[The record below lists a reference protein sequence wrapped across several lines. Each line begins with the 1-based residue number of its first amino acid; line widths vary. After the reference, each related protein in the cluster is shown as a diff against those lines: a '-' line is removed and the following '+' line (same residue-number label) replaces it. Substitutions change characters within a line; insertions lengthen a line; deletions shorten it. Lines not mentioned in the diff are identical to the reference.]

1 MKNKPLFI
9 GINALL
15 VIIVGSIFALTA
27 NQIIF
32 STFVG
37 ILSFVVLLVF
47 LCLPTLIFFLQNK
60 APNEAL
66 VALFILLAFEIVVNL
81 IFMFNPKFAVLS
93 YGITQAIGL
102 AVFLASLLIIIGM
115 NNNQN
120 N

>member
-15 VIIVGSIFALTA
+15 VIIVGAIFALTA

-32 STFVG
+32 STPVG
-37 ILSFVVLLVF
+37 MLAFVVLLVS

-60 APNEAL
+60 APNETIL
-66 VALFILLAFEIVVNL
+66 ALFILLAFEIVVNL
-81 IFMFNPKFAVLS
+81 IFMFNPRFALLS
-93 YGITQAIGL
+93 YGVTEAIGL
-102 AVFLASLLIIIGM
+102 AIFLAALLIIIGT